1 MKILIMNHDQVRS
14 ALPMSACMEV
24 MSEALEALAKG
35 QFHLPLRMIV
45 RPPAAEGMMG
55 LMPSYRSGERAA
67 YALKAICIFPHNP
80 KIGKDSH
87 QGAVLLSS
95 ATTGELLAV
104 VNASAVTA
112 IRTAA
117 VSAVATRAL
126 ARKDACELAVIG
138 AGMQGRAHVAAIAE
152 ARQIR
157 RVRLADSDP
166 ARARNL
172 AAELAAAYPFPVE
185 AAENAETAVRNADII
200 VTVTT
205 SSVPVLR
212 REWISAGAHI
222 NAVGAC
228 LPHMREIDS
237 ATVAASSFFVDRRES
252 VLNESGDYLIA
263 LREGA
268 IGPEHI
274 RGEIGEVLTGEI
286 QGRDSD
292 REITLFKSLGLA
304 VEDLAAVDYLY
315 RRAKETDSGSWVE
328 F

>member
-1 MKILIMNHDQVRS
+1 MKILIMNHEQVR
-14 ALPMSACMEV
+14 AAMPMATCMEV
-24 MSEALEALAKG
+24 MSEALEALSG
-35 QFHLPLRMIV
+35 GRFHLPLRMIV
-45 RPPAAEGMMG
+45 RPPTAEGMMG
-55 LMPSYRSGERAA
+55 LMPSYRAGERAG
-67 YALKAICIFPHNP
+67 YALKAICVFPNNP

-95 ATTGELLAV
+95 AATGELLAV
-104 VNASAVTA
+104 INASAVTA

-138 AGMQGRAHVAAIAE
+138 TGVQGRAHVAAIAE
-152 ARQIR
+152 ARKVR

-166 ARARNL
+166 ARARYA

-185 AAENAETAVRNADII
+185 AAANAEAAVRNADII

-205 SSVPVLR
+205 SSEPVLR
-212 REWISAGAHI
+212 REWVSEGAHI

-228 LPHMREIDS
+228 LPHAREIDS
-237 ATVAASSFFVDRRES
+237 ATVAASRLFVDRRES

-263 LREGA
+263 LKEGA

-274 RGEIGEVLTGEI
+274 LGEIGEVLTGQV
-286 QGRDSD
+286 QGRSADA
-292 REITLFKSLGLA
+292 EITLFKSLGLA
-304 VEDLAAVDYLY
+304 VEDFSAADYLY
-315 RRAKETDSGSWVE
+315 RRAKETGSGTWVE